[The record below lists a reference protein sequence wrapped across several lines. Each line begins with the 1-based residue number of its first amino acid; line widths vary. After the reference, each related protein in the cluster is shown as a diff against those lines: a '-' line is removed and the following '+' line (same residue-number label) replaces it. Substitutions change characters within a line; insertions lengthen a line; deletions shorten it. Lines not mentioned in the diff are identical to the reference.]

1 MNKYAVHFNEGVKGK
16 LPVPG
21 GGGDFCILID
31 KQMSGAEHFS
41 LLVNS
46 FQPGYVGPMHQHEV
60 EHAWY
65 ILSGQGTIT
74 IGDETWD
81 IGPDMAIFAPIGVP
95 HQVACTGN
103 EPMRYVVVYAPAGP
117 EQDLRERGD
126 QAFGGYGEKKS

>member
-1 MNKYAVHFNEGVKGK
+1 MNKYVVHFNEGVKGK

-74 IGDETWD
+74 IGEETFD
-81 IGPDMAIFAPIGVP
+81 LRPEMAVYAPIGVP
-95 HQVACTGN
+95 HQVACTGT
-103 EPMRYVVVYAPAGP
+103 EPMRYIVVYAPAGP
-117 EQDLRERGD
+117 EQDLRLRGD
-126 QAFGGYGEKKS
+126 QAFSGYGEKR